1 MAAEISN
8 AAIQQINISYNP
20 VQDRLLL
27 KIGFSDDAELAV
39 WLTRRLVKAMW
50 QLLQSDESVHELT
63 GSGAPGANPLTTNLA
78 RPAGLKKLDFT
89 SEYKQR
95 ETINQHEVLLVK
107 DCVLLKSVDRQAVLE
122 LVCSNGRA
130 VKLALTPE
138 LAVALVNMLQ
148 LVSKET
154 AWGLSM
160 GLHAPVLDAIQTS
173 TSLH

>member
-1 MAAEISN
+1 MATEISN

-20 VQDRLLL
+20 VEDRLLL

-39 WLTRRLVKAMW
+39 WMTRRLVKIMW
-50 QLLQSDESVHELT
+50 QLLQTDEIVSSQGTLSA
-63 GSGAPGANPLTTNLA
+63 GPLALDPA

-95 ETINQHEVLLVK
+95 DTINQHAILLAK
-107 DCVLLKSVDRQAVLE
+107 DCLLLKSADRQAMLE
-122 LVCSNGRA
+122 LACSNGQA

-160 GLHAPVLDAIQTS
+160 GLHAPVLDSIQTS